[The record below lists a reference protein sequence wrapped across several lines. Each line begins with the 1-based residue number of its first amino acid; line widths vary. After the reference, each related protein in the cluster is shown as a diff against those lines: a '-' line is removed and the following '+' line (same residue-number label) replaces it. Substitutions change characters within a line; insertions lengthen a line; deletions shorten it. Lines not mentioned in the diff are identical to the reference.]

1 MKTGK
6 LLRAP
11 LLHFLLLGG
20 GLFALQAAFSQSDSP
35 ASSPDRVVAVSAAEV
50 ERLAQQ
56 ARRDSG
62 RTPSPEELELRIR
75 EWVDEEILFR
85 EALLLG
91 WSRSDPVVQRRLI
104 QNMRFLG
111 NQADGEPA
119 ALLAQAY
126 ALGLERSDLVVR
138 RRLVERVKLAITAAA
153 RRAEPDDAELE
164 ALLRREP
171 ERFRREARVRLSQLY
186 LSRDRHGTGLEG
198 AARALLAELVAQGVP
213 PETAVGRG
221 DPFLLPAELP
231 LWSVRALAARLG
243 PEFARR
249 VLELPAGRWAGPVPS
264 SYGLHLVWVH
274 ERTPGATPPLAEL
287 RRELRAAWLAEHE
300 RRALRRALDEL
311 RRDLEVR
318 IEPT

>member
-1 MKTGK
+1 MKTRK

-20 GLFALQAAFSQSDSP
+20 GIFALQTVFSQPGSTAP
-35 ASSPDRVVAVSAAEV
+35 AADRVVEVSAAQV

-56 ARRDSG
+56 AWRASG
-62 RTPSPEELELRIR
+62 RAASPEEREHRIR

-85 EALLLG
+85 EALALG

-111 NQADGEPA
+111 DQAGGERT

-138 RRLVERVKLAITAAA
+138 RRLVERMKLAITAAA

-164 ALLRREP
+164 ALLQREP
-171 ERFRREARVRLSQLY
+171 ERFRREPRVRLTQLY
-186 LSRDRHGTGLEG
+186 LSRDRHGAGLE
-198 AARALLAELVAQGVP
+198 AAAHALLAQLAEQGMA
-213 PETAVGRG
+213 PEAAVGRG
-221 DPFLLPAELP
+221 DAFLLPAALP
-231 LWSVRALAARLG
+231 LWSTRALAARLG
-243 PEFARR
+243 AEFARR
-249 VLELPAGRWAGPVPS
+249 VLELPAGSWAGPVPS

-274 ERTPGATPPLAEL
+274 EHAPAATPPFAEL

-311 RRDLEVR
+311 RRDVEVR

>member
-20 GLFALQAAFSQSDSP
+20 GLFALQAAFSQPGSP
-35 ASSPDRVVAVSAAEV
+35 ASSSDRVVAVSAAEV
-50 ERLAQQ
+50 ERLAKR
-56 ARRDSG
+56 ARSESG
-62 RTPSPEELELRIR
+62 RPPSPADLENRIR

-85 EALLLG
+85 EARALG
-91 WSRSDPVVQRRLI
+91 WSHSDPVVQRRLI

-111 NQADGEPA
+111 DQTGGEPA

-126 ALGLERSDLVVR
+126 ALGLDRSDLVVR
-138 RRLVERVKLAITAAA
+138 RRLVERMKLAITAAA

-171 ERFRREARVRLSQLY
+171 ERFRREARVRLTQLY
-186 LSRDRHGTGLEG
+186 LSRDRHRAELGA
-198 AARALLAELVAQGVP
+198 AARALLAELVAQELP
-213 PETAVGRG
+213 PEAAVGRG
-221 DPFLLPAELP
+221 DPFLLPARLP
-231 LWSVRALAARLG
+231 LWSARALAARLG

-249 VLELPAGRWAGPVPS
+249 VFELPLRRWAGPVPS

-274 ERTPGATPPLAEL
+274 ERAPGATPPLAEV
-287 RRELRAAWLAEHE
+287 RRELRAAWLAERE
-300 RRALRRALDEL
+300 RRTLRRALDEL

>member
-1 MKTGK
+1 VKTRR

-20 GLFALQAAFSQSDSP
+20 GFFALQSVFSQPGPP
-35 ASSPDRVVAVSAAEV
+35 ASSPERVVAVSTEQV

-56 ARRDSG
+56 AWRESG
-62 RTPSPEELELRIR
+62 RAPSPEELEHRIR

-111 NQADGEPA
+111 DQADGEPA
-119 ALLAQAY
+119 TLLAQAY
-126 ALGLERSDLVVR
+126 ALGMERSDLVVR
-138 RRLVERVKLAITAAA
+138 RRLVERMKLALTAAA

-164 ALLRREP
+164 AVLRREP
-171 ERFRREARVRLSQLY
+171 ERFRREARVRLTQLY
-186 LSRDRHGTGLEG
+186 LSRDRHGAGLEQ
-198 AARALLAELVAQGVP
+198 AARALLAELAAQQAAP
-213 PETAVGRG
+213 AAAVGRG

-243 PEFARR
+243 PEFAQR

-274 ERTPGATPPLAEL
+274 EHAPEATPPLAEL

-311 RRDLEVR
+311 RRDHEVR